1 MSRRTLSIVNLVV
14 LLLGAAVAGAQEAA
28 AEPAEQP
35 SRDGP
40 SRVALPREL
49 DELQARL
56 DALPP
61 AQDCASEYTAH
72 KAQAWLNFGAYA
84 AAEQLPAR
92 VAAAARA
99 NTAALLDAL
108 AHGGGSEVPHAELPG
123 ARHLRDDLWRSVA
136 AVRADGR
143 VCGAPKM
150 TAYCE
155 VELAW
160 AGYEAAAGGWRHT
173 DPYVRIAEDYCATA
187 AAAPAPPPPEPA
199 AAPPA
204 AGPPVPPPAA
214 APAPPTP
221 ERSLTV
227 LFPHDRSH
235 LRDIRRPGRAEL
247 RALAREL
254 RAHPGARLTIVGNAD
269 ITGGAHYNQRLSLRR
284 AHTVAAAL
292 KALGV
297 APEALAVSALGDTA
311 PVVSCPA
318 ATESGDR
325 RRYFSCLEPNR
336 RVTVRVD
343 FE

>member
-1 MSRRTLSIVNLVV
+1 MKQTLLILTSLAV
-14 LLLGAAVAGAQEAA
+14 LAGPAAVLAG
-28 AEPAEQP
+28 EPAEQP
-35 SRDGP
+35 ARDGP
-40 SRVALPREL
+40 SRVGLPREL

-61 AQDCASEYTAH
+61 AEGCASAYAVH

-92 VAAAARA
+92 ISAAARA
-99 NTAALLDAL
+99 NTTALLESL
-108 AHGGGSEVPHAELPG
+108 AHAGVSEVPHPELPG

-136 AVRADGR
+136 AVKSDGR

-155 VELAW
+155 VQLAW

-187 AAAPAPPPPEPA
+187 AAA

-204 AGPPVPPPAA
+204 APSPERPATPTNAAPVNSAPPPPAA
-214 APAPPTP
+214 P
-221 ERSLTV
+221 EAAGRTVTV
-227 LFPHDRSH
+227 LFPHDRSR
-235 LRDIRRPGRAEL
+235 LDDIRRPGRAEL
-247 RALAREL
+247 RSLAREL
-254 RAHPGARLTIVGNAD
+254 RTHPKAKLTIIGNAD
-269 ITGGAHYNQRLSLRR
+269 VTGKTLYNQRLSLER
-284 AHTVAAAL
+284 AHTVARAL
-292 KALGV
+292 ESLGV
-297 APEALAVSALGDTA
+297 PRQALAVSALGDTS
-311 PVVSCPA
+311 PVVSCTNGP
-318 ATESGDR
+318 ESGDR

>member
-1 MSRRTLSIVNLVV
+1 MKRLLPMLALLV
-14 LLLGAAVAGAQEAA
+14 LVAGPGPVLAG
-28 AEPAEQP
+28 EPAEQP
-35 SRDGP
+35 ARDGP

-61 AQDCASEYTAH
+61 AGDCASAYTAH

-92 VAAAARA
+92 VGAAARA
-99 NTAALLDAL
+99 NTTALLESL
-108 AHGGGSEVPHAELPG
+108 AHGAGSEVPHPELPG

-136 AVRADGR
+136 AVKSDGR

-155 VELAW
+155 VQLAW

-187 AAAPAPPPPEPA
+187 AAAQAPPPAPPPDEPAAPAPEGPVA

-204 AGPPVPPPAA
+204 A
-214 APAPPTP
+214 APPEAP
-221 ERSLTV
+221 ERALTV

-235 LRDIRRPGRAEL
+235 LNDIRRPGRALL
-247 RALAREL
+247 RALAHEL
-254 RAHPGARLTIVGNAD
+254 RAHPKAKLTITGNAD
-269 ITGGAHYNQRLSLRR
+269 ITGKAHYNQRLSLKR
-284 AHTVAAAL
+284 AHTVARAL
-292 KALGV
+292 ESLGV
-297 APEALAVSALGDTA
+297 PRQALAVSALGDTS
-311 PVVSCPA
+311 PVVSCLNGR
-318 ATESGDR
+318 ESGDR